1 MHGSCPIK
9 QSLALNKIERALCLP
24 AQPSIRQ
31 YMAHSQTRPPW
42 LTASVSEASS
52 GPNQVHRLSWRAQQP
67 VWCPLPLDNRGR
79 CSGGLRR
86 CGRRRQLTGAM
97 KKLAMV
103 ICLLR
108 LNRHIA
114 AAAFA
119 GKKTFCS
126 TRFPWPCN
134 SQSQIL
140 AGTLAERWKLS
151 GTAVFFH

>member
-9 QSLALNKIERALCLP
+9 QSLALNEIERALCLP

-42 LTASVSEASS
+42 LTASVSEASP

-119 GKKTFCS
+119 GKKHS
-126 TRFPWPCN
+126 APH
-134 SQSQIL
+134 
-140 AGTLAERWKLS
+140 G
-151 GTAVFFH
+151 FHGPATVRARSWLGLLQNVGN